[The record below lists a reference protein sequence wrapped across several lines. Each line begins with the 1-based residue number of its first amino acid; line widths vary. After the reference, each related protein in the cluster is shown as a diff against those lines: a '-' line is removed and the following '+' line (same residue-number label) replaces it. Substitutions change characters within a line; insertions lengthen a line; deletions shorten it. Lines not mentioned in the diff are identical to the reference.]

1 MELDVDPYGPSAA
14 ALAAMVEVP
23 GPLVTFDEMTAAVL
37 DTLARTTLSPDA
49 VLSVPE
55 VVHALGGRQSVVRG
69 WLRSDVI
76 PLRHPSGRMVYR
88 WGDVLDAMRR
98 AA

>member
-1 MELDVDPYGPSAA
+1 MELDIDPYSPSPD
-14 ALAAMVEVP
+14 ALAAMVDVP
-23 GPLVTFDEMTAAVL
+23 GPLVAFDEMAAAVL

-76 PLRHPSGRMVYR
+76 PLRHPSGRVVYR